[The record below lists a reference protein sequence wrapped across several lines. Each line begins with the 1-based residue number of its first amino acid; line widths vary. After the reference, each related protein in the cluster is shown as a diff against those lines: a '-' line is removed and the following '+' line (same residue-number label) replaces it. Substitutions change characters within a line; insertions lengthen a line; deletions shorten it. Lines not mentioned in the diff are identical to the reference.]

1 MRLSA
6 ISRSRPAHL
15 DNPAPALYAL
25 AWIGVS
31 RDHHQAEVDTMPT
44 IPGSLRSTARRVP
57 DAPALTFGGRTSTY
71 AELDATVDQT
81 ACALAGL
88 GLRPG
93 DRFALMATNS
103 DQFVVA
109 FYAALRAGRSSCR
122 STRRPRRPR
131 SPTCWKTPVRRRSR
145 STRPPP
151 LWRSKG
157 STRSALRSPSRL
169 APPTDSPT

>member
-6 ISRSRPAHL
+6 ISRSRPPPL

-103 DQFVVA
+103 DQFVVT
-109 FYAALRAGRSSCR
+109 FYAALRCGAIIV
-122 STRRPRRPR
+122 
-131 SPTCWKTPVRRRSR
+131 PVNPAS
-145 STRPPP
+145 
-151 LWRSKG
+151 
-157 STRSALRSPSRL
+157 
-169 APPTDSPT
+169 APPEIAYLLEDSEAAAFAFD